1 MGNSTA
7 YLARTAAFQ
16 SRADRFP
23 PLNNFADHM
32 RSRRGFVQWL
42 QLQFTAAATFS
53 WTPPLVASSMG
64 YSDCYKR
71 QNSLAVDH
79 AFQVVLLFFPSPLAA
94 LLVCNTYIPH
104 GQ

>member
-1 MGNSTA
+1 
-7 YLARTAAFQ
+7 
-16 SRADRFP
+16 
-23 PLNNFADHM
+23 
-32 RSRRGFVQWL
+32 VQWL

-104 GQ
+104 VQ